1 VISFG
6 DLVQKSVLLYSE
18 VREMGFFD
26 WLKTKFSRRENQLA
40 PYRSGMLKANKGDFA
55 GAIQDYTAAIKAEG
69 LPADVLGMALFNR
82 SLAYS
87 ALHENEKAAEDLSKV
102 LKMPGLPEN
111 IKVAASQRQERMRRR
126 EA

>member
-1 VISFG
+1 
-6 DLVQKSVLLYSE
+6 
-18 VREMGFFD
+18 MGFFD
-26 WLKTKFSRRENQLA
+26 WLKTKFSRRESHLA

-55 GAIQDYTAAIKAEG
+55 GAIQDYTTAIKAEG
-69 LPADVLGMALFNR
+69 LPADVLGMTLFNR

-87 ALHENEKAAEDLSKV
+87 ALHENEKAAEDLAKV

-111 IKVAASQRQERMRRR
+111 IKVAAGQRQERMRRR